1 MYSDNSITNVYIFFY
16 FAYILVATMT
26 VANVKEVSSL
36 LLNFSIKEYLSDDVP
51 SSRAD
56 VIKRGYPDPEHQDH
70 AFACYY
76 VECFP
81 NPTWERHACRLYIR
95 EEMAA
100 LDKLYTFSQRHQKGI
115 NTLNIKYL
123 E

>member
-1 MYSDNSITNVYIFFY
+1 
-16 FAYILVATMT
+16 MT

-56 VIKRGYPDPEHQDH
+56 VIERGYPDPECQDH
-70 AFACYY
+70 AIACYY
-76 VECFP
+76 VKCFP
-81 NPTWERHACRLYIR
+81 NPSWERHACTLYIC

-100 LDKLYTFSQRHQKGI
+100 LDKLYTFYQRHHKGI
-115 NTLNIKYL
+115 NTLNM
-123 E
+123 